1 MNIVSEESG
10 FTLIELVIV
19 LIILIILV
27 SSVSAYFS
35 SLQDKIDASACKT
48 NQMGLIQAQ
57 NIYYTDCYMNEDE
70 GRYAE
75 ELEDLIPFI
84 NNNEIPECP
93 SQGSYL
99 LLENGE
105 VNCTIPGHKRIN

>member
-35 SLQDKIDASACKT
+35 SLQNQIDTSACKA

-57 NIYYTDCYMNEDE
+57 NIYYTDCYMND
-70 GRYAE
+70 GQGKYAE
-75 ELEDLIPFI
+75 ELEDLVPYLK
-84 NNNEIPECP
+84 NERTPECP
-93 SQGSYL
+93 AQGSYL
-99 LLENGE
+99 LLENGD
-105 VNCTIPGHKRIN
+105 VRCTIPRHKRIN